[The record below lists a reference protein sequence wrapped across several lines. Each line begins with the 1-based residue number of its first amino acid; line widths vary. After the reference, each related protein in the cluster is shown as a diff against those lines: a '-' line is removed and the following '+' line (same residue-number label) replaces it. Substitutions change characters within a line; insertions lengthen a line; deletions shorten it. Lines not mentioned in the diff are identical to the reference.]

1 MQVLIIS
8 IDYVQAV
15 LALKAREEEIRK
27 VSQGSNAGL
36 SKEESQP
43 SGKVLV
49 NSPYAVIVTPGRE
62 LADQVRSSRD
72 ISPVLTPP
80 FRPVL
85 W

>member
-8 IDYVQAV
+8 IDFVQAV

-43 SGKVLV
+43 PGKVLV

-62 LADQVRSSRD
+62 LADQVRSSGYFSCFD
-72 ISPVLTPP
+72 ASI
-80 FRPVL
+80 
-85 W
+85 

>member
-8 IDYVQAV
+8 IDFVQAV

-43 SGKVLV
+43 PGKVLV

-72 ISPVLTPP
+72 ISSVLTPP
-80 FRPVL
+80 FRLVL

>member
-43 SGKVLV
+43 SGKV
-49 NSPYAVIVTPGRE
+49 
-62 LADQVRSSRD
+62 
-72 ISPVLTPP
+72 
-80 FRPVL
+80 
-85 W
+85 

>member
-8 IDYVQAV
+8 IDFVQAV
-15 LALKAREEEIRK
+15 LALKARAEEIRN
-27 VSQGSNAGL
+27 VSQGSNARL

-62 LADQVRSSRD
+62 LADQVRRSRD
-72 ISPVLTPP
+72 VSPVLTPP
-80 FRPVL
+80 FRSVL